1 MLHKKSTIIFC
12 IFVLCCA
19 ALTAMA
25 QGQHRH
31 QGQPPPTDEKNKQGM
46 MGQGRMQDMQTIH
59 ALFADHEKISRT
71 IKKID
76 KGIETVTESD
86 DPKVQVMIRE
96 HVAAMYKRLTDKQ
109 PIRMWD
115 PLFVEIFKH
124 ADKIKVEMSNTAKG
138 IKVIETSDDPW
149 VVKLVQ
155 AHAEG
160 VSEFV
165 KEGMPAMHKEHPLP
179 DTKSEVK
186 SFLGKGDG
194 ITTCP
199 VTGEPVNKKVSAEI
213 NSKTVYFC
221 CESCRDTVVK
231 NPALYLKPDNR

>member
-1 MLHKKSTIIFC
+1 MLHKKSTLVFC

-19 ALTAMA
+19 VLSVLA
-25 QGQHRH
+25 QEQH
-31 QGQPPPTDEKNKQGM
+31 QGHEKSGDDKNKMGM
-46 MGQGRMQDMQTIH
+46 MRQGEGHMQDMQMIH
-59 ALFADHEKISRT
+59 ALFADHQKISRT

-76 KGIETVTESD
+76 KGVETITESD
-86 DPKVQVMIRE
+86 DPKVQAMIRE
-96 HVAAMYKRLTDKQ
+96 HVAAMYKRLTEKQ

-115 PLFVEIFKH
+115 PLFAELFKH
-124 ADKIKVEMSNTAKG
+124 AEKIKVEMSNTAKG

-165 KEGMPAMHKEHPLP
+165 KEGMPSMHKEHPLP
-179 DTKSEVK
+179 DAKTEVK

-199 VTGEPVNKKVSAEI
+199 VTGEPVNQKVSAEI
-213 NSKTVYFC
+213 NGKTVYFC
-221 CESCRDTVVK
+221 CESCRDTVIK